1 MLEMWNIYQ
10 GKSQAVIRASP
21 VIRGGLE
28 VVAGRTMGAGLP
40 RSSGFASHHSAQG
53 MEL

>member
-21 VIRGGLE
+21 GGGLE